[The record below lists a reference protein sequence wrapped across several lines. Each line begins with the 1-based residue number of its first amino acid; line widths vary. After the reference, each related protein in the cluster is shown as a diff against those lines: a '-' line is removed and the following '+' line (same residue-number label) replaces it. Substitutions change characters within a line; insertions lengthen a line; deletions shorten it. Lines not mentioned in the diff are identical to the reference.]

1 MGSTVGLS
9 ARVRRAL
16 RAGRPGREQLPWN
29 QQVALSRRTAYTGP
43 VTIEDVCV
51 VTGRERRIDHL
62 TRDNYSY
69 RESNASIRSRCP
81 TFQTTDFQ
89 RHPALP
95 VSPLW
100 PPHVV
105 DHAGGLAAIGETPV
119 AAGDSSHPSTIE
131 IPRDVAP
138 VARIA

>member
-69 RESNASIRSRCP
+69 RESNA
-81 TFQTTDFQ
+81 
-89 RHPALP
+89 LM
-95 VSPLW
+95 
-100 PPHVV
+100 
-105 DHAGGLAAIGETPV
+105 
-119 AAGDSSHPSTIE
+119 
-131 IPRDVAP
+131 
-138 VARIA
+138 